1 MIGSPKDRDDFFEE
15 RFNKLQALLE
25 DLADDAGIE
34 LLLGR
39 LCADTTKISNL
50 LRADGCHISPQ
61 LLSRFDESTA
71 TFVGRVLGR
80 DLTKKHWNKMLWDS
94 TMAAL
99 ASERRTP
106 WRPRR
111 TWPLLWKRAPALHI
125 S

>member
-1 MIGSPKDRDDFFEE
+1 MIRSPKDRDDFFEE

-71 TFVGRVLGR
+71 TFVGRVLGC
-80 DLTKKHWNKMLWDS
+80 DLHTKAMEQATLGLNYGGFGFRK
-94 TMAAL
+94 AAILAAPSHL
-99 ASERRTP
+99 ASLVEA
-106 WRPRR
+106 RP
-111 TWPLLWKRAPALHI
+111 
-125 S
+125 